1 MDSDEEA
8 ALTAIIIATFR
19 ENIKHKKGGWERN
32 VKSWKSI
39 FAWHR
44 RTLRNYILGHIKD
57 DTLKEDTHLK
67 ELIHPEFKLALTT
80 GFIAS
85 GNSY

>member
-1 MDSDEEA
+1 MLNLGFKPEIPMGFILSY
-8 ALTAIIIATFR
+8 LVNYVLRKRKFT
-19 ENIKHKKGGWERN
+19 
-32 VKSWKSI
+32 KSI